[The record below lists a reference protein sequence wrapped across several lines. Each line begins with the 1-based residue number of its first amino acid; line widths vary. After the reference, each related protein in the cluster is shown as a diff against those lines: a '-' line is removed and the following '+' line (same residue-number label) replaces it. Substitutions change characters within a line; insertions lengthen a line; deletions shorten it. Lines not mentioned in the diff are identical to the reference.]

1 MKPAEFGY
9 HRPCEVSEAVA
20 LLAGLGDG
28 ARVLGG
34 GQSLVPEL
42 NARRITPEHL
52 VDITGIGSL
61 RGARRVAGGV
71 RYGAATTHRMVED
84 GLVPDAGGGLLAR
97 AAAGI
102 GHRAVRTR
110 GTLGGSLAYADPA
123 AEWPVVFAA
132 LDATVEVC
140 GARGVRSFP
149 ARELPRGAF
158 RSGLAPDEIVVA
170 VEVRSLPQGRWW
182 GLHKT
187 AGTAGAYASS
197 LAVVLFD
204 TDARGRLERVALWL
218 GAARETP
225 VRLPATEL
233 LLTGRSAAG
242 LDVAAVLPGV
252 AQDLG
257 TVDAA
262 PDDAARHGLRVHAA
276 TVCRALARAAP
287 VVSAAVG
294 EGAGAP

>member
-1 MKPAEFGY
+1 MKPAELTY
-9 HRPCEVSEAVA
+9 HRPGGVSAAVA

-34 GQSLVPEL
+34 GQSLVPDL

-52 VDITGIGSL
+52 VDITGINTL

-71 RYGAATTHRMVED
+71 RYGATTTHQMVED
-84 GLVPDAGGGLLAR
+84 GLVPDAGGGLLTR

-110 GTLGGSLAYADPA
+110 GTLGGSLAHADPA
-123 AEWPVVFAA
+123 AEWPTVFAA

-140 GARGVRSFP
+140 GARGVRSLP

-158 RSGLAPDEIVVA
+158 RSALAADEIVVA
-170 VEVRSLPQGRWW
+170 VEVHGLMPGRWW
-182 GLHKT
+182 GLYKT
-187 AGTAGAYASS
+187 AGAGGSFAAS

-204 TDARGRLERVALWL
+204 TDARGGLCEVALWL

-233 LLTGRSAAG
+233 LLTGRPAAG

-257 TVDAA
+257 TVDGAL
-262 PDDAARHGLRVHAA
+262 DHTARHTLRIHAA
-276 TVCRALARAAP
+276 TVCRALHRAERVGRSAGTEEGRAP
-287 VVSAAVG
+287 
-294 EGAGAP
+294 